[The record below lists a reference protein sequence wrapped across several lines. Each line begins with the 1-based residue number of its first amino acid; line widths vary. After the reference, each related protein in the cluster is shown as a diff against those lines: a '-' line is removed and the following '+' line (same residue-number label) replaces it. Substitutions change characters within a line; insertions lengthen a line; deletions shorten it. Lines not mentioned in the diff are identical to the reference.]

1 MADKK
6 KNREMVARRGVKC
19 MNVDNSS
26 VDIQSFM
33 KSTPARVLKDNPS
46 YFSNEAQV
54 ELTEKR
60 SKVKDK
66 FSSCCCTG
74 ADDSAWNSQ
83 LGTASSLEELRSTFV
98 KRLGVSGDT
107 LQYILIQLAVPVQIL

>member
-6 KNREMVARRGVKC
+6 KNREMVARRGVKRK
-19 MNVDNSS
+19 NVDNSGM
-26 VDIQSFM
+26 DIQSFM
-33 KSTPARVLKDNPS
+33 KSTPARVLKDNLS

-54 ELTEKR
+54 ELTEKW

-66 FSSCCCTG
+66 LLSCCCTG
-74 ADDSAWNSQ
+74 AFDSPWYSQ

>member
-1 MADKK
+1 M
-6 KNREMVARRGVKC
+6 
-19 MNVDNSS
+19 
-26 VDIQSFM
+26 DIQSFM
-33 KSTPARVLKDNPS
+33 KSTPARVLKDNLS

-74 ADDSAWNSQ
+74 ADDSAWYSQ

-98 KRLGVSGDT
+98 NRCVGGHSSNYSDSAGNSSPDSVINNVLPLNGLS
-107 LQYILIQLAVPVQIL
+107 